1 MGRGVGAHG
10 RARHLAEWEPPARRA
25 PSHPCQHGPSQRDLG
40 RGRHVKAELD
50 LLLLVGSDGGRR
62 RVGRVQQHL
71 VVVVRCVRRPEGGI
85 VEDAKLLPHVL
96 HIDFHL
102 LHGAV
107 EDAFGLL
114 DREWNLFRHEV
125 AIVQRNPCPEGCL
138 EKKNYRNIPR
148 GPS

>member
-10 RARHLAEWEPPARRA
+10 RARHLAEREPPARRA

-71 VVVVRCVRRPEGGI
+71 VVVVRCVRRPEGGV